1 MKEALE
7 GLYEYFPHFRGQP
20 EDKLMSMLF
29 RYISQPAIDEEK
41 YNELH
46 TEGIVA
52 TDIDIDIDQF
62 TKDIKKYSEHFS
74 QWGNTYKSYP
84 RFGLPLVNLTGKLDE
99 KNDPS
104 RMPLDE
110 HFMIHQDKDNVVF
123 DHEILEKTEV
133 CNMPSLEKL
142 MEVFG
147 DYMCRSAIL
156 KWDTMGHFKPHVD
169 VVKPAPNLRLW
180 GTTSTNMQLKM
191 DGKVINSIK
200 PGKIYIFDSSLK
212 HEAFATGDNVYQ
224 FFIALTIDAY
234 DTMMDR
240 RL

>member
-7 GLYEYFPHFRGQP
+7 GLYEFYPHYRGQP
-20 EDKLMSMLF
+20 EEKLMSMLF
-29 RYISQPAIDEEK
+29 QYISQPAIDEER
-41 YNELH
+41 YDELH
-46 TEGIVA
+46 SSAIIETNV
-52 TDIDIDIDQF
+52 DIDLNQF
-62 TKDIKKYSEHFS
+62 DKDIEKYSHEFS
-74 QWGNTYKSYP
+74 QWGNTHTSYP
-84 RFGLPLVNLTGKLDE
+84 RFGIPLVNLTGKLDE

-110 HFMIHQDKDNVVF
+110 HFMLHQNKDNITF
-123 DHEILEKTEV
+123 DHNILQKTKI
-133 CNMPSLEKL
+133 CNMPSLTDL
-142 MEVFG
+142 MAVFG
-147 DYMCRSAIL
+147 EYMCRSAIL

-191 DGKVINSIK
+191 DGKIINSIK
-200 PGKIYIFDSSLK
+200 PGKIYIFDSSLV
-212 HEAFATGDNVYQ
+212 HEAFATGDNIYQ
-224 FFIALTIDAY
+224 FFIGLTIDAY

>member
-7 GLYEYFPHFRGQP
+7 VLYEFFPHFRGQS

-46 TEGIVA
+46 TDGIVA

-110 HFMIHQDKDNVVF
+110 HFMIHQDKDNIVF

-200 PGKIYIFDSSLK
+200 PGKIYIFDSSLN
-212 HEAFATGDNVYQ
+212 T
-224 FFIALTIDAY
+224 
-234 DTMMDR
+234 
-240 RL
+240 

>member
-7 GLYEYFPHFRGQP
+7 ELYEFFPHFRGQS

-46 TEGIVA
+46 TDGIVA

-110 HFMIHQDKDNVVF
+110 HFMIHQDKDNIVF

-234 DTMMDR
+234 DTMMNR